1 MLVVASLTSSAGEPA
16 EHLFYDPDAILVNIT
31 ESDLNLALQN
41 AFGSDGGPNLEGET
55 TGVSRSVS
63 GLRYRARFSAPAIDL
78 LSDGAVSLSFGLEEA
93 ELSIES
99 VERKIVGRRV
109 RCENLGAT
117 LAPGRSL
124 DVRLDFRLDVDNG
137 ELGVVP
143 LDATVPDA
151 KGAFRLVKPSRCHNN
166 IIPKW
171 LLWWL
176 GKPHLQRQLDNLD
189 EMLLTRVRRKAEDLK
204 QDEEGILN
212 KRLRIRKGELFLR
225 ARTMDTSHDS
235 VWVSLTGS
243 DRKGY
248 TGAATPADALLP
260 APSSAQSYLAVSE
273 AMLNAVLDVAHVD
286 WSRRASRP
294 RGTTRKLFKSDTILT
309 LVPGLRDIENRDDL
323 RLSFQFT
330 EAPSIELEDRPDVP
344 EPSEPIGEAP
354 PPRGP
359 RGPVILLR
367 LSGVVMEITRAGE
380 AQEVLG
386 TLVIESGTVGAV
398 PYPNRLGGIS
408 LDVVRNEW
416 RVSSSGLQFN
426 ESLFAATIQEL
437 IFGELFETQYEPLAR
452 EALRVGRMS
461 FQPVDFDVVD
471 DYLVIGL
478 GPVVEPAPMRTS
490 NPLASR

>member
-1 MLVVASLTSSAGEPA
+1 LASNAGEPA
-16 EHLFYDPDAILVNIT
+16 EHHFFDPDAILVNIT
-31 ESDLNLALQN
+31 ESDLNLAIQN
-41 AFGSDGGPNLEGET
+41 AFESADGANLEGEST
-55 TGVSRSVS
+55 SESRSVS

-78 LSDGAVSLSFGLEEA
+78 LSDGAISLSFGLEEA

-109 RCENLGAT
+109 RCENLGAM
-117 LAPGRSL
+117 LAPDRSL
-124 DVRLDFRLDVDNG
+124 DVRLDFRLDVNNG

-143 LDATVPDA
+143 LGASVPDA
-151 KGAFRLVKPSRCHNN
+151 KGAFRLVKPSRCRNN

-176 GKPHLQRQLDNLD
+176 GKPYLQRQFDNLD
-189 EMLLTRVRRKAEDLK
+189 KMLLTRVRSKAEDLK
-204 QDEEGILN
+204 QDEQGILN

-243 DRKGY
+243 DREGY
-248 TGAATPADALLP
+248 TEEATHEDARLL
-260 APSSAQSYLAVSE
+260 APSSSQSYLAVSE

-294 RGTTRKLFKSDTILT
+294 WGTTRKLFKSHTILT
-309 LVPGLRDIENRDDL
+309 LVPGLRGIEDRDDL
-323 RLSFQFT
+323 RLSFRFT
-330 EAPSIELEDRPDVP
+330 EAPSIELESRPDVP
-344 EPSEPIGEAP
+344 EPSEHPGEAP
-354 PPRGP
+354 PPRRP

-367 LSGVVMEITRAGE
+367 LSGVEMEITRAGE
-380 AQEVLG
+380 TPEVLG
-386 TLVIESGTVGAV
+386 TLVIESGTVGAM
-398 PYPNRLGGIS
+398 PYPNPLGGIS
-408 LDVVRNEW
+408 FDVVRNEW
-416 RVSSSGLQFN
+416 QVSSSGLRFN

-437 IFGELFETQYEPLAR
+437 IFGELFETQYEPWAR

-461 FQPVDFDVVD
+461 FQPVDFDGVD

-478 GPVVEPAPMRTS
+478 GPVVEPAPTRTGS
-490 NPLASR
+490 PLASR